1 MKRVPEFAGQNRL
14 SLSDLQALA
23 DAVSECGAAPVT
35 VPAAPR
41 VGRAM
46 YGSCNYNVE
55 DACNGE
61 VGVVDGEG
69 LLASVEF
76 KSGLSAPR
84 VNEGAME
91 LPMASEG
98 VAGGLRGVRVEPS
111 LYCPA
116 LVDGELL
123 LPAGGGGSGEWPV
136 LTVAP
141 SSSEVWSVKNGR
153 IEVGLADDCD
163 GCAGVIRRVEM
174 SADVTGPRLRQG
186 VLMLPMGGGAGGG
199 SALSGMV
206 TSGGVKTLWA
216 DMVDAPV
223 HLCYVFV
230 DGVRFYLTG
239 QVVDG
244 FLKIDTEG

>member
-14 SLSDLQALA
+14 SLTDLQALA
-23 DAVSECGAAPVT
+23 DAVSECGVAPVM

-46 YGSCNYNVE
+46 YGLCNYNVE
-55 DACNGE
+55 DACDGE
-61 VGVVDGEG
+61 AGVVDGEG
-69 LLASVEF
+69 LLARVAF

-98 VAGGLRGVRVEPS
+98 VAGGLRSVRVDPA

-123 LPAGGGGSGEWPV
+123 LPPGGSGSGEWPV

-141 SSSEVWSVKNGR
+141 SASEVWSVKNGR

-163 GCAGVIRRVEM
+163 GCAGVISRVEV
-174 SADVTGPRLRQG
+174 SEGVTVPRLRQG
-186 VLMLPMGGGAGGG
+186 VLMLPLGGGSGGGAL
-199 SALSGMV
+199 AGMV
-206 TSGGVKTLWA
+206 TARGESVTWEQMEA
-216 DMVDAPV
+216 EAVDLAV
-223 HLCYVFV
+223 LFLAGY
-230 DGVRFYLTG
+230 RLYLTG
-239 QVVDG
+239 QVKDR
-244 FLKIDTEG
+244 FLQIDTKAI